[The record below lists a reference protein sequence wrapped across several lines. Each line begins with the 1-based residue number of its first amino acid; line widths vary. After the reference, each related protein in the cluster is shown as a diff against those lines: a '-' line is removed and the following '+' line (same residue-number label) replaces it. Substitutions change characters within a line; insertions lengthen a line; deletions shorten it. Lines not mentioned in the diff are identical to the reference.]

1 MFGYAA
7 NTKIKFIIV
16 IDDSFTEVK
25 EADVKMVWLHFHDA
39 HTDSLSRSRIRHPC
53 IHATVLCRFHWLSLR
68 ALPEVIQF
76 FKDFHRIYVDTVMNP
91 FYIPDE
97 RIESRK
103 FERRLQQLV
112 NSFGKSE
119 GK

>member
-1 MFGYAA
+1 MPPLYPR
-7 NTKIKFIIV
+7 
-16 IDDSFTEVK
+16 
-25 EADVKMVWLHFHDA
+25 HC
-39 HTDSLSRSRIRHPC
+39 SLQISLAR
-53 IHATVLCRFHWLSLR
+53 LR